1 MLKAPPMP
9 FGDVGAWPWA
19 IMANWRTPYKS
30 SLKLLHEWILM
41 GKRLYC
47 SQQYQGLSLASASIM
62 ILIAFNII
70 WLSCQIESDQ
80 RWVLR
85 ESCLKRPVKKLWFAA
100 KMDLT
105 KQSFAWP
112 KNLLCLLER
121 MTPMTPAWAVTG
133 CQHGSTAAGVQSN
146 RCGSCRIG
154 TRPLS
159 VTIQVRR
166 CWSKMSQNHKWQRI
180 LVVNLKKNQCK
191 IMQKPGRKL
200 NSVHMA
206 ADQNLCPQC
215 ASWTW
220 TEWYYILYIVLYRW
234 Y

>member
-47 SQQYQGLSLASASIM
+47 SQQYQGLSLASASWFK
-62 ILIAFNII
+62 LHLTSFDWVVKLN
-70 WLSCQIESDQ
+70 QINGECSESPASRGQ
-80 RWVLR
+80 LR
-85 ESCLKRPVKKLWFAA
+85 NLLFAA

-146 RCGSCRIG
+146 RCGSCQIG

-220 TEWYYILYIVLYRW
+220 TEWYYILYMVLYRW